1 MSSSTDPTSA
11 AYAQAVKELGL
22 KSNIA
27 KALEIPDRELT
38 VEVPF
43 RRDNG
48 EVESVI
54 GFRVQHNNTRGPF
67 KGGIRYHEHVDI
79 DEVRS
84 LATLMTWKTSLLDIP
99 YGGGKGG
106 IGVDPRKYSKT
117 ELERMSR
124 RFFRAIDPI
133 IGVNVD
139 IPAPDVNTNAQVM
152 SWFMDEYS
160 QLHGYSPA
168 IVTGKPLE
176 LGGSAGREAATG
188 KGTAVITKET
198 AQNWNIDLKNSRV
211 VIQGFGNVGSYAAK
225 FLHEYGCKIIAVS
238 DVTGGLYDPDGL
250 DIDSLFEYNYANKTI
265 NGFDQGKE
273 LTNDELLAEKLRR
286 IANHGALGKHDH
298 EIGGM
303 NSRLDG
309 IQAAVLSVKLKY
321 IDKWNSSRYKN
332 SEKYNRALHG
342 IEDIFLPKI
351 HPRSKHIF
359 HVYTLRTNV
368 RDPLRDYLSNKGI
381 DTGVH
386 YPVALPY
393 LPPFRELN
401 YTPKQLPVASIYQDK
416 ILSLPMYPE
425 LSGTQINR
433 ICTAIKDFY
442 KNFEK

>member
-22 KSNIA
+22 KKNIA

-38 VEVPF
+38 VEIPF

-48 EVESVI
+48 EIESVV

-106 IGVDPRKYSKT
+106 IGVDPRNYSKT

-133 IGVNVD
+133 IGINVD

-188 KGTAVITKET
+188 KGTAVITRET
-198 AQNWNIDLKNSRV
+198 AKKWNIELKNAKV

-225 FLHEYGCKIIAVS
+225 FLHEYGCKVIAVS

-250 DIDSLFEYNYANKTI
+250 DIDSLFEYNSANKTI
-265 NGFDQGKE
+265 DGFDQGKKV
-273 LTNDELLAEKLRR
+273 TNDELLALECDFLIPAALGSAINEKNVDSLNCKVIVEAANGPVTGSAANKLWDKKIAIIPDILTNAGGVTVSYFEWVQNLQQFKWTENDVNQKLEDKMVNAFNEVYEVKKSKQVPMR
-286 IANHGALGKHDH
+286 IASFMVAIDRVH
-298 EIGGM
+298 
-303 NSRLDG
+303 
-309 IQAAVLSVKLKY
+309 AA
-321 IDKWNSSRYKN
+321 
-332 SEKYNRALHG
+332 YN
-342 IEDIFLPKI
+342 
-351 HPRSKHIF
+351 
-359 HVYTLRTNV
+359 LRQ
-368 RDPLRDYLSNKGI
+368 G
-381 DTGVH
+381 
-386 YPVALPY
+386 
-393 LPPFRELN
+393 
-401 YTPKQLPVASIYQDK
+401 
-416 ILSLPMYPE
+416 
-425 LSGTQINR
+425 
-433 ICTAIKDFY
+433 
-442 KNFEK
+442 

>member
-188 KGTAVITKET
+188 KGTAVITRET
-198 AQNWNIDLKNSRV
+198 AQNWNINLKNSKV

-265 NGFDQGKE
+265 DGFDQGKKI
-273 LTNDELLAEKLRR
+273 TNDELLALECDFLIPAALGSAINEKNVDSLNCKVIVEAANGPVTGSAANKLWNKKIAIIPDILTNAGGVTVSYFEWVQNLQQFKWTEDDVNQKLEGKMVNAFNEVYEVKKSRQVPMR
-286 IANHGALGKHDH
+286 IASFMVA
-298 EIGGM
+298 
-303 NSRLDG
+303 
-309 IQAAVLSVKLKY
+309 
-321 IDKWNSSRYKN
+321 IDRVHVA
-332 SEKYNRALHG
+332 YN
-342 IEDIFLPKI
+342 
-351 HPRSKHIF
+351 
-359 HVYTLRTNV
+359 LRE
-368 RDPLRDYLSNKGI
+368 G
-381 DTGVH
+381 
-386 YPVALPY
+386 
-393 LPPFRELN
+393 
-401 YTPKQLPVASIYQDK
+401 
-416 ILSLPMYPE
+416 
-425 LSGTQINR
+425 
-433 ICTAIKDFY
+433 
-442 KNFEK
+442 

>member
-1 MSSSTDPTSA
+1 MSSSTNPTSSAYKA
-11 AYAQAVKELGL
+11 AVAKLGL
-22 KSNIA
+22 EQNIA

-43 RRDNG
+43 RRDSG
-48 EVESVI
+48 DMDSVI

-106 IGVDPRKYSKT
+106 IGVNPSTFSKT

-160 QLHGYSPA
+160 QVHGYSPA

-176 LGGSAGREAATG
+176 LGGSEGREAATG
-188 KGTAVITKET
+188 RGTAVITREASEKWGI
-198 AQNWNIDLKNSRV
+198 NLKDCKV

-238 DVTGGLYDPDGL
+238 DVSGGLHDKDGL
-250 DIDSLFEYNYANKTI
+250 DIPSLFDYNRRNRTIKGFEQGKNITNEQLLALDCDFLIPAALGSAINDSNAHSLNCKVIIEAANGPVTGDAANKLWDQRIAIIPDILTNAGGVTVSYFEWVQNLQQFKWSEDEVNQKLDKKMI
-265 NGFDQGKE
+265 QAFEEVYSIKKDQGVPMRIASFMAAI
-273 LTNDELLAEKLRR
+273 DRVQSAYKLRE
-286 IANHGALGKHDH
+286 G
-298 EIGGM
+298 
-303 NSRLDG
+303 
-309 IQAAVLSVKLKY
+309 
-321 IDKWNSSRYKN
+321 
-332 SEKYNRALHG
+332 
-342 IEDIFLPKI
+342 
-351 HPRSKHIF
+351 
-359 HVYTLRTNV
+359 
-368 RDPLRDYLSNKGI
+368 
-381 DTGVH
+381 
-386 YPVALPY
+386 
-393 LPPFRELN
+393 
-401 YTPKQLPVASIYQDK
+401 
-416 ILSLPMYPE
+416 
-425 LSGTQINR
+425 
-433 ICTAIKDFY
+433 
-442 KNFEK
+442 

>member
-1 MSSSTDPTSA
+1 MSSSTNPTSA
-11 AYAQAVKELGL
+11 AYEQAVKALGL
-22 KSNIA
+22 KQNIA
-27 KALEIPDRELT
+27 NALEIPDRELT

-67 KGGIRYHEHVDI
+67 KGGIRYHQHVDI
-79 DEVRS
+79 EEVRS

-106 IGVDPRKYSKT
+106 IGVDPTKYSKT

-188 KGTAVITKET
+188 KGTAVVTRET
-198 AQNWNIDLKNSRV
+198 AEKWNIELKNAKV

-225 FLHEYGCKIIAVS
+225 FLHKYGCKVIAVS
-238 DVTGGLYDPDGL
+238 DVTGGIFDPDGL
-250 DIDSLFEYNYANKTI
+250 DIPSLFKFNYENRTI
-265 NGFDQGKE
+265 DGFDQGKKI
-273 LTNDELLAEKLRR
+273 TNDELLALDCDFLIPAALGSAINDKNVDSLNCKVIVEAANGPVTGSAAEKLWGRKIGIIPDILTNAGGVTVSYFEWVQNLQQFKWSEDDVNKKLEDKMVHAFNEVFDMKKSKQVPMR
-286 IANHGALGKHDH
+286 IASFMVA
-298 EIGGM
+298 
-303 NSRLDG
+303 
-309 IQAAVLSVKLKY
+309 
-321 IDKWNSSRYKN
+321 IDRVHVA
-332 SEKYNRALHG
+332 YN
-342 IEDIFLPKI
+342 
-351 HPRSKHIF
+351 
-359 HVYTLRTNV
+359 LRE
-368 RDPLRDYLSNKGI
+368 G
-381 DTGVH
+381 
-386 YPVALPY
+386 
-393 LPPFRELN
+393 
-401 YTPKQLPVASIYQDK
+401 
-416 ILSLPMYPE
+416 
-425 LSGTQINR
+425 
-433 ICTAIKDFY
+433 
-442 KNFEK
+442 

>member
-22 KSNIA
+22 KRNIA

-106 IGVDPRKYSKT
+106 IGVNPRKYSKT

-160 QLHGYSPA
+160 QLHG
-168 IVTGKPLE
+168 
-176 LGGSAGREAATG
+176 
-188 KGTAVITKET
+188 
-198 AQNWNIDLKNSRV
+198 
-211 VIQGFGNVGSYAAK
+211 
-225 FLHEYGCKIIAVS
+225 
-238 DVTGGLYDPDGL
+238 
-250 DIDSLFEYNYANKTI
+250 
-265 NGFDQGKE
+265 
-273 LTNDELLAEKLRR
+273 
-286 IANHGALGKHDH
+286 
-298 EIGGM
+298 
-303 NSRLDG
+303 
-309 IQAAVLSVKLKY
+309 
-321 IDKWNSSRYKN
+321 
-332 SEKYNRALHG
+332 
-342 IEDIFLPKI
+342 
-351 HPRSKHIF
+351 
-359 HVYTLRTNV
+359 
-368 RDPLRDYLSNKGI
+368 
-381 DTGVH
+381 
-386 YPVALPY
+386 
-393 LPPFRELN
+393 
-401 YTPKQLPVASIYQDK
+401 
-416 ILSLPMYPE
+416 LSL
-425 LSGTQINR
+425 IH
-433 ICTAIKDFY
+433 I
-442 KNFEK
+442 

>member
-22 KSNIA
+22 KNNIA

-188 KGTAVITKET
+188 KGTAVITRET
-198 AQNWNIDLKNSRV
+198 SQKWNIELKNSKV

-225 FLHEYGCKIIAVS
+225 FLHEYGCKVIAVS
-238 DVTGGLYDPDGL
+238 DVTGGLHDPEGL
-250 DIDSLFEYNYANKTI
+250 DIDSLFEYNYTNKTI
-265 NGFDQGKE
+265 DGFDQGQKI
-273 LTNDELLAEKLRR
+273 TNDELLALECDFLIPAALGSAINEKNVDSLNCKVIVEAANGPVTGSAANKLWDKKIAIIPDILTNAGGVTVSYFEWVQNLQQFRWTEDDVNQKLEDKMVNAFNEVYDVKKNKQVPMR
-286 IANHGALGKHDH
+286 IASFMVA
-298 EIGGM
+298 
-303 NSRLDG
+303 
-309 IQAAVLSVKLKY
+309 
-321 IDKWNSSRYKN
+321 IDRVNTA
-332 SEKYNRALHG
+332 YN
-342 IEDIFLPKI
+342 
-351 HPRSKHIF
+351 
-359 HVYTLRTNV
+359 LRE
-368 RDPLRDYLSNKGI
+368 G
-381 DTGVH
+381 
-386 YPVALPY
+386 
-393 LPPFRELN
+393 
-401 YTPKQLPVASIYQDK
+401 
-416 ILSLPMYPE
+416 
-425 LSGTQINR
+425 
-433 ICTAIKDFY
+433 
-442 KNFEK
+442 

>member
-11 AYAQAVKELGL
+11 AYGQAVKELGL
-22 KSNIA
+22 KKNIA

-48 EVESVI
+48 EIESVI

-67 KGGIRYHEHVDI
+67 KGGIRYHQHVDI
-79 DEVRS
+79 NEVRS

-106 IGVDPRKYSKT
+106 IGVNPFNYSKT

-160 QLHGYSPA
+160 QLHGYSPG

-188 KGTAVITKET
+188 KGTAVIARESAEK
-198 AQNWNIDLKNSRV
+198 WNIDLKNSKV
-211 VIQGFGNVGSYAAK
+211 VIQGFGNVGSFAAK

-238 DVTGGLYDPDGL
+238 DVTGGLYDSDGL
-250 DIDSLFEYNYANKTI
+250 DIDSLFEYNYKHKTI
-265 NGFDQGKE
+265 DGFDQGKKI
-273 LTNDELLAEKLRR
+273 TNDELLALECDFLIPAALGSAINEKNVDSLHCKVIVEAANGPVTGFAANKLWDKKIAIIPDILTNAGGVTVSYFEWVQNLQQFKWTEDDVNQKLEAKMVNAFNEVFEVKKNKKVPMR
-286 IANHGALGKHDH
+286 IASFMVA
-298 EIGGM
+298 
-303 NSRLDG
+303 
-309 IQAAVLSVKLKY
+309 
-321 IDKWNSSRYKN
+321 IDRVHTA
-332 SEKYNRALHG
+332 YN
-342 IEDIFLPKI
+342 
-351 HPRSKHIF
+351 
-359 HVYTLRTNV
+359 LRE
-368 RDPLRDYLSNKGI
+368 G
-381 DTGVH
+381 
-386 YPVALPY
+386 
-393 LPPFRELN
+393 
-401 YTPKQLPVASIYQDK
+401 
-416 ILSLPMYPE
+416 
-425 LSGTQINR
+425 
-433 ICTAIKDFY
+433 
-442 KNFEK
+442 

>member
-188 KGTAVITKET
+188 KGTAVITREA
-198 AQNWNIDLKNSRV
+198 AQVWNIDLKNSKV

-265 NGFDQGKE
+265 DGFDQGKK
-273 LTNDELLAEKLRR
+273 LTNDELLALECDFLIPAALGSAINEKNVDSLNCKVIVEAANGPVTGSAANKLWNKKIAIIPDILTNAGGVTVSYFEWVQNLQQFKWTEDDVNQKLEDKMVNAFNEVYEVKKSNKVPMR
-286 IANHGALGKHDH
+286 IASFMVA
-298 EIGGM
+298 
-303 NSRLDG
+303 
-309 IQAAVLSVKLKY
+309 
-321 IDKWNSSRYKN
+321 IDRVHVA
-332 SEKYNRALHG
+332 YN
-342 IEDIFLPKI
+342 
-351 HPRSKHIF
+351 
-359 HVYTLRTNV
+359 LRE
-368 RDPLRDYLSNKGI
+368 G
-381 DTGVH
+381 
-386 YPVALPY
+386 
-393 LPPFRELN
+393 
-401 YTPKQLPVASIYQDK
+401 
-416 ILSLPMYPE
+416 
-425 LSGTQINR
+425 
-433 ICTAIKDFY
+433 
-442 KNFEK
+442 